1 MSQQVRAVIR
11 ATEKVTEFVITRLTL
26 NITANLVETTPVDL
40 GWARANWVPAIG
52 VPFTGNAGA
61 VDPDD
66 AGVSAQGARQQAAIA
81 AMTAYK
87 LGRGSVFISNNVPYI
102 GRLNAGSSRQA
113 PAGFVQGAVRE
124 GVAQT
129 AKQLRRFT

>member
-1 MSQQVRAVIR
+1 MSREVRAVIR
-11 ATEKVTEFVITRLTL
+11 ATERVTEKVVTRLTL

-52 VPFTGNAGA
+52 VAFTGNSGN
-61 VDPDD
+61 VDPDV
-66 AGVSAQGARQQAAIA
+66 AGVSAQSARQQAAIA
-81 AMTAYK
+81 AMTAYR

-102 GRLNAGSSRQA
+102 PRLNAGSSRQA
-113 PAGFVQGAVRE
+113 PAGFVQAAVRE

-129 AKQLRRFT
+129 AAQLRRLT

>member
-1 MSQQVRAVIR
+1 MSGQVRAVVR
-11 ATEKVTEFVITRLTL
+11 ALEKVSEAVVTRLTL
-26 NITANLVETTPVDL
+26 NITANLVESTPVDL

-52 VPFTGNAGA
+52 AAFTGNSGA
-61 VDPDD
+61 ADPDE
-66 AGVSAQGARQQAAIA
+66 GSVSAQGARQQAAIA

-102 GRLNAGSSRQA
+102 SRLNAGSSRQA
-113 PAGFVQGAVRE
+113 PAGFVQAAVRE

-129 AKQLRRFT
+129 QSQLRRFT